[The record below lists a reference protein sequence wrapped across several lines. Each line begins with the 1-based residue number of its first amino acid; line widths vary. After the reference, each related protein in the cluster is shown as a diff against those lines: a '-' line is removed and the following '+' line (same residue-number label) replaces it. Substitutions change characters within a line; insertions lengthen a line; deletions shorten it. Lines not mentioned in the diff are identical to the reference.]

1 MGLKLNIAW
10 FDRKTEEF
18 IGEEYSGD
26 LGDDGSVI
34 EKLGLPIED
43 NINNGGF
50 DVKKEWVPTLESY
63 FKNKIETDKYWYQV
77 SFDYRDKW

>member
-1 MGLKLNIAW
+1 MGLKLNIVW
-10 FDRKTEEF
+10 FDRKSEEF

-34 EKLGLPIED
+34 EKLGLPIQD

-50 DVKKEWVPTLESY
+50 DVKK
-63 FKNKIETDKYWYQV
+63 
-77 SFDYRDKW
+77 

>member
-10 FDRKTEEF
+10 FDKKTEEF
-18 IGEEYSGD
+18 IGEEYSRD

-43 NINNGGF
+43 NINNSRF
-50 DVKKEWVPTLESY
+50 NVK
-63 FKNKIETDKYWYQV
+63 NNMYQSLNV
-77 SFDYRDKW
+77 F

>member
-10 FDRKTEEF
+10 FNIKTEEF
-18 IGEEYSGD
+18 IGEEYSRD

-43 NINNGGF
+43 NINNGAL

-63 FKNKIETDKYWYQV
+63 FKNKIETGG
-77 SFDYRDKW
+77 FD